1 MLLTKHFIKCDSYN
15 NYLNCH
21 IKQSKHNISHHNIS
35 YHKHVNLSHIS
46 YHKHVNLYIQFK
58 RNTFLAIESAQG
70 SPLSGDTTLASAR
83 ICLTHEEGSSLSDD
97 VALAMVRICLTEE
110 VEGES

>member
-1 MLLTKHFIKCDSYN
+1 M
-15 NYLNCH
+15 
-21 IKQSKHNISHHNIS
+21 
-35 YHKHVNLSHIS
+35 
-46 YHKHVNLYIQFK
+46 
-58 RNTFLAIESAQG
+58 AIESAQG